1 MNRFGKNI
9 LLVISIYTLCCSVN
23 AGAIFPDPAASIN
36 GQNISSREAM
46 EFLKKQ
52 IPPEKLAK
60 MSNYQLHTE
69 FREQFS
75 KQINDSILKGLLRQS
90 KITPS
95 PEMVK
100 NELTELINTLPA
112 HRREALQNSLKK
124 KNQTIDQY
132 ISKLSQNKTEQLKV
146 ALAKWITQKF
156 GKKLK
161 TTDDEAEN
169 YYMMRQELFTL
180 PERIELNQIVV
191 LKKTKG
197 RNPQKAK
204 ELIETVYAQLSQG
217 VSFDVLAK
225 KYSECPLSAP
235 NRGFAGEFTKAAL
248 PPLVSRAA
256 FSTPQGKFSNIIDLP
271 QSYVIIKPGK
281 IIPAKHVPFL
291 KVKDFVKLQLNKAK
305 IEQNLAKIIQ
315 EKRAK
320 LNIEFYF

>member
-9 LLVISIYTLCCSVN
+9 LLITSICAFCFS
-23 AGAIFPDPAASIN
+23 AHADAIFPNPAASIN
-36 GQNISSREAM
+36 GKNISSQQAM
-46 EFLKKQ
+46 EFMRGQ
-52 IPPEKLAK
+52 FPPEQLAK
-60 MSNYQLHTE
+60 MSNYQLHTK
-69 FREQFS
+69 FRELFD

-100 NELTELINTLPA
+100 NELTELINALPP
-112 HRREALQNSLKK
+112 HRRKALQNSLKK
-124 KNQTIDQY
+124 KNQTLDHY

-146 ALAKWITQKF
+146 ALAKWIAQKF

-180 PERIELNQIVV
+180 PERIELNQIVI
-191 LKKTKG
+191 LKKNKG
-197 RNPQKAK
+197 RNAQKAK

-217 VSFDVLAK
+217 VSFTVLAK

-235 NRGFAGEFTKAAL
+235 NGGFAGEFTKTAL
-248 PPLVSRAA
+248 PPLVSRVA
-256 FSTPQGKFSNIIDLP
+256 FSTPQGKFSKVIDLP

-281 IIPAKHVPFL
+281 VIPSKHVPFQ
-291 KVKDFVKLQLNKAK
+291 KVKNFIKLQLNKAK
-305 IEQNLAKIIQ
+305 IEQNLARIIQ
-315 EKRAK
+315 ERRTK